1 MGVAEELEVWP
12 GVGVARSFGR
22 GWAWGAWP
30 GSLALRHVT
39 QGLLGVF
46 LEQCLEFHVGG
57 LVCLPSLSLPFPR
70 AGP

>member
-1 MGVAEELEVWP
+1 MA
-12 GVGVARSFGR
+12 GR
-22 GWAWGAWP
+22 GGRGQGAW
-30 GSLALRHVT
+30 LRHVT